1 MYHVL
6 SRYYYKFIV
15 NDQWRHSTSSPAER
29 DDSGNVNN
37 VIIIGDTASVRPS
50 VQQQQKVSAS
60 YVFLLVSYLNEG
72 MTLCT
77 CFLFHLTRLLDCFSC
92 FQFLQELF
100 IFLIDSFT

>member
-60 YVFLLVSYLNEG
+60 YVFLLVSY
-72 MTLCT
+72 
-77 CFLFHLTRLLDCFSC
+77 FP
-92 FQFLQELF
+92 F
-100 IFLIDSFT
+100 I